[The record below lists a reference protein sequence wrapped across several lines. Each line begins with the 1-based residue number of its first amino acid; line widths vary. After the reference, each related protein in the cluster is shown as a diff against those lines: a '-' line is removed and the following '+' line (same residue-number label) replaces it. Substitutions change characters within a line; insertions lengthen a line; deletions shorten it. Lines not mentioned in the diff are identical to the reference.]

1 MPLTDLEYT
10 VLGNV
15 WKKGECS
22 GYEVLREFKHSTA
35 AYYKSREGAIYPL
48 LARLERRGLIRGRR
62 DRRGRQ
68 ARRLYT
74 ITQEGLRQLRAWLR
88 GPIPDAD
95 ATVPP
100 DLIRTRIY
108 FLGAVTPGERRAML
122 RTAAKKV
129 EHELAANRAK
139 LKQSRDE
146 GNLFGELALEGI
158 ILVMRA
164 RLKWLRKAAGAVTDK
179 PSRRIPRRKSE
190 SPRRPQR
197 RRR

>member
-1 MPLTDLEYT
+1 MPLTDLENT

-48 LARLERRGLIRGRR
+48 LSRLERHGFIRGRN
-62 DRRGRQ
+62 DRRGLQ
-68 ARRLYT
+68 ARRLYK
-74 ITQEGLRQLRAWLR
+74 ITAKGLRALRTWLR

-108 FLGAVTPGERRAML
+108 FLGAVTLGERRAML
-122 RTAAKKV
+122 RSAAMQV

-158 ILVMRA
+158 MLAMRA
-164 RLKWLRKAAGAVTDK
+164 RLKWLHKIAGAVRDK
-179 PSRRIPRRKSE
+179 PSLRTPRRKSE
-190 SPRRPQR
+190 NPRRPQR

>member
-129 EHELAANRAK
+129 EHERAANRAK